1 MPKVISIGNQGFE
14 DIRKENHFYVD
25 KTEFIREWWESGDSI
40 TLITRPRRFGKTLN
54 MDMLKCFFSNQYAE
68 RRDLFEGL
76 TIWKAEKYRSIQGTY
91 PVIYLSFADV
101 KQTNYE
107 DAVKKI
113 KRILSDLYQQYIFL
127 LQEDCM
133 TEMQKKQFS
142 EVSPQMDHVTAQCA
156 LQDLAHYLYQFYG
169 KKVILLL
176 DEYDTPMQEAY
187 VYGYW
192 KEFTA
197 FIRSMFNSAFK
208 TNPYLERA
216 VMTGITRVSKES
228 VFSDLNNLNVVTTTS
243 EEYET
248 CFGFTEQEVF
258 AALDNF
264 DLNEYKDQVKEWYD
278 GFVFGKRKDIYNPW
292 SITNFLDKKKF
303 DAYWAATS
311 SNNLVSRLIQTAS
324 PEIKEQMELLLQNKE
339 IVVHFDEQI
348 IFEQLDHNENAIWSL
363 LLASGYLKSVEIE
376 YRGLLREKW
385 YYLQITNLETM
396 GMFMAMFRGWFEVS
410 NSVYNR
416 FVKALLKGNV
426 REMNAYMNE
435 VALATFSNF
444 DSGKHPSSK
453 TQPERFYHG
462 FVLGLLVELRDRYQV
477 KSNRESGYGRY
488 DVMLI
493 PRNAADDAM
502 ILEFKVFDAEE
513 ENSLRDTVK
522 SALHQIVE
530 RQYDAELLEAGLA
543 QKQIHHYGFAFEGKN
558 VLIDGQ

>member
-14 DIRKENHFYVD
+14 DIRKENRFYVD

-40 TLITRPRRFGKTLN
+40 TLIMRPRRFGKTLN
-54 MDMLKCFFSNQYAE
+54 MDMLKCFFSNQYADRE
-68 RRDLFEGL
+68 DLFEGL
-76 TIWKAEKYRSIQGTY
+76 TIWKDEKYRSIQGTY

-101 KQTNYE
+101 KQTNYA

-113 KRILSDLYQQYIFL
+113 KRILSDLYQQYVFL
-127 LQEDCM
+127 LQENCM
-133 TEMQKKQFS
+133 TEMQKRQFS
-142 EVSPQMDHVTAQCA
+142 EVSPQMDDVTAQCA
-156 LQDLAHYLYQFYG
+156 LQDLAHYLYRFYG

-192 KEFTA
+192 KEFTS

-258 AALDNF
+258 ASLDTF
-264 DLNEYKDQVKEWYD
+264 GLNEYKNQVKEWYD
-278 GFVFGKRKDIYNPW
+278 GFVFGKRRDIYNPW

-311 SNNLVSRLIQTAS
+311 SNSLVSRLIQTAS
-324 PEIKEQMELLLQNKE
+324 SEIKEQMELLLQNKE

-348 IFEQLDHNENAIWSL
+348 IFEQLDQNENAIWSL
-363 LLASGYLKSVEIE
+363 LLASGYLKAVEVE

-385 YYLQITNLETM
+385 LSPSDYKSGNH
-396 GMFMAMFRGWFEVS
+396 
-410 NSVYNR
+410 
-416 FVKALLKGNV
+416 GNV
-426 REMNAYMNE
+426 
-435 VALATFSNF
+435 
-444 DSGKHPSSK
+444 
-453 TQPERFYHG
+453 
-462 FVLGLLVELRDRYQV
+462 
-477 KSNRESGYGRY
+477 Y
-488 DVMLI
+488 DDVSW
-493 PRNAADDAM
+493 
-502 ILEFKVFDAEE
+502 V
-513 ENSLRDTVK
+513 V
-522 SALHQIVE
+522 
-530 RQYDAELLEAGLA
+530 
-543 QKQIHHYGFAFEGKN
+543 
-558 VLIDGQ
+558 

>member
-14 DIRKENHFYVD
+14 DIRKEIVFMWI

-40 TLITRPRRFGKTLN
+40 TLIMRPRRFGKTLN
-54 MDMLKCFFSNQYAE
+54 MDMLKCFFSNQYADRE
-68 RRDLFEGL
+68 DLFEGL
-76 TIWKAEKYRSIQGTY
+76 TIWKDEKYRSIQGTY

-101 KQTNYE
+101 KQTNYA

-113 KRILSDLYQQYIFL
+113 KRILSDLYQQYVFL
-127 LQEDCM
+127 LQENCM
-133 TEMQKKQFS
+133 TEMQKRQFS
-142 EVSPQMDHVTAQCA
+142 EVSPQMDDVTAQCA
-156 LQDLAHYLYQFYG
+156 LQDLAHYLYRFYG

-192 KEFTA
+192 KEFTS

-258 AALDNF
+258 ASLDTF
-264 DLNEYKDQVKEWYD
+264 GLNEYKNQVKEWYD
-278 GFVFGKRKDIYNPW
+278 GFVFGKRRDIYNPW

-311 SNNLVSRLIQTAS
+311 SNSLVSRLIQTAS
-324 PEIKEQMELLLQNKE
+324 SEIKEQMELLLQNKE

-348 IFEQLDHNENAIWSL
+348 IFEQLDQNENAIWSL
-363 LLASGYLKSVEIE
+363 LLASGYLKAVEVE

-385 YYLQITNLETM
+385 YHLQITNLETM
-396 GMFMAMFRGWFEVS
+396 GMFMMMFRGWFDVS

-416 FVKALLKGNV
+416 FVNALLGGNV

-444 DSGKHPSSK
+444 ASGTHPSSK
-453 TQPERFYHG
+453 SQPERFLSWIC
-462 FVLGLLVELRDRYQV
+462 VRT
-477 KSNRESGYGRY
+477 SGR
-488 DVMLI
+488 I
-493 PRNAADDAM
+493 A
-502 ILEFKVFDAEE
+502 
-513 ENSLRDTVK
+513 
-522 SALHQIVE
+522 
-530 RQYDAELLEAGLA
+530 
-543 QKQIHHYGFAFEGKN
+543 
-558 VLIDGQ
+558 

>member
-113 KRILSDLYQQYIFL
+113 KRILSDLYQQYVFL

-444 DSGKHPSSK
+444 DSGIHPSSK

-493 PRNAADDAM
+493 PRNVADDAM

>member
-444 DSGKHPSSK
+444 DSGIHPSSK

>member
-1 MPKVISIGNQGFE
+1 MCTAG
-14 DIRKENHFYVD
+14 
-25 KTEFIREWWESGDSI
+25 SGS
-40 TLITRPRRFGKTLN
+40 
-54 MDMLKCFFSNQYAE
+54 
-68 RRDLFEGL
+68 
-76 TIWKAEKYRSIQGTY
+76 
-91 PVIYLSFADV
+91 LS
-101 KQTNYE
+101 
-107 DAVKKI
+107 
-113 KRILSDLYQQYIFL
+113 
-127 LQEDCM
+127 
-133 TEMQKKQFS
+133 
-142 EVSPQMDHVTAQCA
+142 VSV
-156 LQDLAHYLYQFYG
+156 LW

-444 DSGKHPSSK
+444 DSGIHPSSK

>member
-113 KRILSDLYQQYIFL
+113 KRILSDLYQQYVFL

-444 DSGKHPSSK
+444 DSGIHPSSK

>member
-113 KRILSDLYQQYIFL
+113 KRILSDLYQQYVFL

>member
-1 MPKVISIGNQGFE
+1 M
-14 DIRKENHFYVD
+14 
-25 KTEFIREWWESGDSI
+25 
-40 TLITRPRRFGKTLN
+40 
-54 MDMLKCFFSNQYAE
+54 
-68 RRDLFEGL
+68 
-76 TIWKAEKYRSIQGTY
+76 
-91 PVIYLSFADV
+91 IYLSFADV

-113 KRILSDLYQQYIFL
+113 KRILSDLYQQYVFL
-127 LQEDCM
+127 LQEDCL

-142 EVSPQMDHVTAQCA
+142 EVSPQMDDVTAQCA
-156 LQDLAHYLYQFYG
+156 LQDLAHYLYRFYG
-169 KKVILLL
+169 KKVILLQ

-258 AALDNF
+258 TALDTF
-264 DLNEYKDQVKEWYD
+264 GLSEYKDQVKEWYD

-311 SNNLVSRLIQTAS
+311 SNHLVSRLIQTAS
-324 PEIKEQMELLLQNKE
+324 PEIKEQMESLLQNKE

-348 IFEQLDHNENAIWSL
+348 IFEQLDQSENAIWSL
-363 LLASGYLKSVEIE
+363 LLASGYLKSVEVE

-385 YYLQITNLETM
+385 YHLQITNLETM
-396 GMFMAMFRGWFEVS
+396 GMFMVMFRGWFNMS

-416 FVKALLKGNV
+416 FVKALLSGNV

-444 DSGKHPSSK
+444 DSGIHPFSK

-493 PRNAADDAM
+493 PRNVTEDAM

-513 ENSLRDTVK
+513 ENSLQDTVK
-522 SALHQIVE
+522 SALRQIVE
-530 RQYDAELLEAGLA
+530 RQYDAELLEAGIV
-543 QKQIHHYGFAFEGKN
+543 KNQIHHYGFAFEGKN

>member
-14 DIRKENHFYVD
+14 DIRKENRFYVD

-40 TLITRPRRFGKTLN
+40 TLIMRPRRFGKTLN
-54 MDMLKCFFSNQYAE
+54 MDMLKCFFSNQYADRE
-68 RRDLFEGL
+68 DLFEGL
-76 TIWKAEKYRSIQGTY
+76 TIWKDEKYRSIQGTY

-101 KQTNYE
+101 KQTNYA

-113 KRILSDLYQQYIFL
+113 KRILSDLYQQYVFL
-127 LQEDCM
+127 LQENCM
-133 TEMQKKQFS
+133 TEMQKRQFS
-142 EVSPQMDHVTAQCA
+142 EVSPQMDDVTAQCA
-156 LQDLAHYLYQFYG
+156 LQDLAHYLYRFYG

-192 KEFTA
+192 KEFTS

-208 TNPYLERA
+208 TNLYLERA

-258 AALDNF
+258 ASLDTF
-264 DLNEYKDQVKEWYD
+264 GLNEYKNQVKEWYD
-278 GFVFGKRKDIYNPW
+278 GFVFGKRRDIYNPW

-303 DAYWAATS
+303 DAYWAVTS
-311 SNNLVSRLIQTAS
+311 SNSLVSRLIQTAS
-324 PEIKEQMELLLQNKE
+324 SEIKEQMELLLQNKE

-348 IFEQLDHNENAIWSL
+348 IFEQLDQNENAIWSL
-363 LLASGYLKSVEIE
+363 LLASGYLKAVEVE

-385 YYLQITNLETM
+385 YHLQITNLETM
-396 GMFMAMFRGWFEVS
+396 GMFMMMFRGWFDVS

-416 FVKALLKGNV
+416 FVNALLGGNV

-444 DSGKHPSSK
+444 DSGTHPSSK
-453 TQPERFYHG
+453 SQPERFYHG

-493 PRNAADDAM
+493 LRNVAENAM
-502 ILEFKVFDAEE
+502 ILEFKVFDVEE
-513 ENSLRDTVK
+513 EYSLQDTVK
-522 SALHQIVE
+522 SALRQIE
-530 RQYDAELLEAGLA
+530 EKQYDTELLEAGIS
-543 QKQIHHYGFAFEGKN
+543 KNRIHHYGFAK

>member
-1 MPKVISIGNQGFE
+1 MQKVISIGNQGFE
-14 DIRKENHFYVD
+14 DIRKENRFYID

-54 MDMLKCFFSNQYAE
+54 MDMLKCFFSNQYANHG
-68 RRDLFEGL
+68 DLFEGL
-76 TIWKAEKYRSIQGTY
+76 AIWSDENYRNMQGTY

-101 KQTNYE
+101 KQTNYA

-113 KRILSDLYQQYIFL
+113 KRILSDLYQLYVFL
-127 LQEDCM
+127 LKEDCM
-133 TEMQKKQFS
+133 TEMQKRQFLD
-142 EVSPQMDHVTAQCA
+142 VSPQMDDVTAQCA
-156 LQDLAHYLYQFYG
+156 LQDLAHYLYRFYG

-187 VYGYW
+187 VCGYW

-264 DLNEYKDQVKEWYD
+264 GLNEYKDQVKEWYD

-311 SNNLVSRLIQTAS
+311 SNSLVSRLIQTAS
-324 PEIKEQMELLLQNKE
+324 PDIKEQMELLLQNKE

-348 IFEQLDHNENAIWSL
+348 IFEQLDQNENAIWSL
-363 LLASGYLKSVEIE
+363 LLASGYLKAVEVE
-376 YRGLLREKW
+376 YRGLLRENW
-385 YYLQITNLETM
+385 YHLQITNLETL
-396 GMFMAMFRGWFEVS
+396 GMFMLMFRGWFDVS

-416 FVKALLKGNV
+416 FVKALLNGNI

-435 VALATFSNF
+435 VALVTFSNF
-444 DSGKHPSSK
+444 DSGIHPSSK

-493 PRNAADDAM
+493 PRNKAEDAM
-502 ILEFKVFDAEE
+502 ILEFKVFDSEQ
-513 ENSLRDTVK
+513 ENSLKDTVI
-522 SALHQIVE
+522 SALHQIE
-530 RQYDAELLEAGLA
+530 EKQYDAELLEAGIG
-543 QKQIHHYGFAFEGKN
+543 KGKIHHYGFAFEGKQ
-558 VLIDGQ
+558 VLIEGK

>member
-14 DIRKENHFYVD
+14 DIRKENRFYVD

-40 TLITRPRRFGKTLN
+40 TLIMRPRRFGKTLN
-54 MDMLKCFFSNQYAE
+54 MDMLKCFFSNQYADRE
-68 RRDLFEGL
+68 DLFEGL
-76 TIWKAEKYRSIQGTY
+76 TIWKDEKYRSIQGTY

-101 KQTNYE
+101 KQTNYA

-113 KRILSDLYQQYIFL
+113 KRILSDLYQQYVFL
-127 LQEDCM
+127 LQENCM
-133 TEMQKKQFS
+133 TEMQKRQFS
-142 EVSPQMDHVTAQCA
+142 EVSPQMDDVTAQCA
-156 LQDLAHYLYQFYG
+156 LQDLAHYLYRFYG

-192 KEFTA
+192 KEFTS

-258 AALDNF
+258 ASLDTF
-264 DLNEYKDQVKEWYD
+264 GVNEYKNQVKEWYD
-278 GFVFGKRKDIYNPW
+278 GFVFGKRRDIYNPW

-311 SNNLVSRLIQTAS
+311 SNSLVSRLIQTAS
-324 PEIKEQMELLLQNKE
+324 SEIKEQMELLLQNKE

-348 IFEQLDHNENAIWSL
+348 IFEQLDQNENAIWSL
-363 LLASGYLKSVEIE
+363 LLASGYLKAVEVE

-385 YYLQITNLETM
+385 
-396 GMFMAMFRGWFEVS
+396 
-410 NSVYNR
+410 
-416 FVKALLKGNV
+416 
-426 REMNAYMNE
+426 
-435 VALATFSNF
+435 
-444 DSGKHPSSK
+444 
-453 TQPERFYHG
+453 
-462 FVLGLLVELRDRYQV
+462 
-477 KSNRESGYGRY
+477 
-488 DVMLI
+488 
-493 PRNAADDAM
+493 
-502 ILEFKVFDAEE
+502 
-513 ENSLRDTVK
+513 
-522 SALHQIVE
+522 
-530 RQYDAELLEAGLA
+530 
-543 QKQIHHYGFAFEGKN
+543 
-558 VLIDGQ
+558 

>member
-14 DIRKENHFYVD
+14 DIRKENRFYVD

-40 TLITRPRRFGKTLN
+40 TLIMRPRRFGKTLN
-54 MDMLKCFFSNQYAE
+54 MDMLKCFFSNQYADRE
-68 RRDLFEGL
+68 DLFEGL
-76 TIWKAEKYRSIQGTY
+76 TIWKDEKYRSIQGTY

-101 KQTNYE
+101 KQTNYV

-113 KRILSDLYQQYIFL
+113 KRILSDLYQQYVFL
-127 LQEDCM
+127 LQENCM
-133 TEMQKKQFS
+133 TEMQKRQFS
-142 EVSPQMDHVTAQCA
+142 EVSPQMDDVTAQCA
-156 LQDLAHYLYQFYG
+156 LQDLAHYLYRFYG

-176 DEYDTPMQEAY
+176 DEYDTPMQEAC

-192 KEFTA
+192 KEFTS

-258 AALDNF
+258 ASLDTF
-264 DLNEYKDQVKEWYD
+264 GVNEYKNQVKEWYD
-278 GFVFGKRKDIYNPW
+278 GFVFGKRRDIYNPW

-311 SNNLVSRLIQTAS
+311 SNSLVSRLIQTAS
-324 PEIKEQMELLLQNKE
+324 SEIKEQMELLLQNKE

-348 IFEQLDHNENAIWSL
+348 IFEQLDQNENAIWSL
-363 LLASGYLKSVEIE
+363 LLASGYLKAVEVE

-385 YYLQITNLETM
+385 YHLQITNLETM
-396 GMFMAMFRGWFEVS
+396 GMFMMMFRGWFDVS

-416 FVKALLKGNV
+416 FINALLGGNV

-444 DSGKHPSSK
+444 DSGTHPSSK
-453 TQPERFYHG
+453 SQPERFYHG

-493 PRNAADDAM
+493 PRNVAENAM
-502 ILEFKVFDAEE
+502 ILEFKVFDVEE
-513 ENSLRDTVK
+513 EYSLQDTVK
-522 SALHQIVE
+522 SALRQIE
-530 RQYDAELLEAGLA
+530 EKQYDTELLEAGIS
-543 QKQIHHYGFAFEGKN
+543 KNRIHHYGFAFEGKK

>member
-1 MPKVISIGNQGFE
+1 MKPIVSIGNQDFRS
-14 DIRKENHFYVD
+14 IRENHNFYID
-25 KTEFIREWWESGDSI
+25 KTAFIKEWWENQDTV

-54 MDMLKCFFSNQYAE
+54 MSMVENFFSIQSKAE
-68 RRDLFEGL
+68 ENLFTGL
-76 TIWKAEKYRSIQGTY
+76 EIWKEEKYRELHGKY
-91 PVIYLSFADV
+91 PVIFLSFASVKGDTYSDV
-101 KQTNYE
+101 REGIVQT
-107 DAVKKI
+107 
-113 KRILSDLYQQYIFL
+113 ILDLYAKYDYLRQSDALNEKEKAYFDYVNGEMSNTIAAMAL
-127 LQEDCM
+127 RRLSLCM
-133 TEMQKKQFS
+133 S
-142 EVSPQMDHVTAQCA
+142 
-156 LQDLAHYLYQFYG
+156 LYYG
-169 KKVILLL
+169 KKVLILL

-192 KEFTA
+192 KEFTS

-258 AALDNF
+258 ASLDTF
-264 DLNEYKDQVKEWYD
+264 GVNEYKNQVKEWYD
-278 GFVFGKRKDIYNPW
+278 GFVFGKRRDIYNPW

-311 SNNLVSRLIQTAS
+311 SNSLVSRLIQTAS
-324 PEIKEQMELLLQNKE
+324 SEIKEQMELLLQNKE

-348 IFEQLDHNENAIWSL
+348 IFEQLDQNENAIWSL
-363 LLASGYLKSVEIE
+363 LLASGYLKAVEVE

-385 YYLQITNLETM
+385 YHLQITNLETM
-396 GMFMAMFRGWFEVS
+396 GMFMMMFRGWFDVS

-416 FVKALLKGNV
+416 FVNALLGGNV

-444 DSGKHPSSK
+444 DSGTHPSSK
-453 TQPERFYHG
+453 SQPERFYHG

-493 PRNAADDAM
+493 PRNVAENAM
-502 ILEFKVFDAEE
+502 ILEFKVFDVEE
-513 ENSLRDTVK
+513 EYSLQDTVK
-522 SALHQIVE
+522 SALRQIE
-530 RQYDAELLEAGLA
+530 EKQYDTELLEAGIS
-543 QKQIHHYGFAFEGKN
+543 KNRIHHYGFAFEGKKF
-558 VLIDGQ
+558 

>member
-113 KRILSDLYQQYIFL
+113 KRILSDLYQQYVFL

-444 DSGKHPSSK
+444 DSGIHPSSK

-462 FVLGLLVELRDRYQV
+462 FVLGILVELRDRYQV

-493 PRNAADDAM
+493 PRNVADDAM